1 MASRSNGKA
10 HLIRYNQQAVLR
22 TRRSAIVLCVAIV
35 LCIALVPAPFL
46 SGCAI
51 LVPIWSLFAFVPEAF
66 VASVE
71 DESPSHPD
79 PSRSLLAPRA
89 PPA

>member
-1 MASRSNGKA
+1 M
-10 HLIRYNQQAVLR
+10 LR
-22 TRRSAIVLCVAIV
+22 TRPSAIVLCVAVV

-46 SGCAI
+46 SACAI

-71 DESPSHPD
+71 DESPSQLD
-79 PSRSLLAPRA
+79 PSHSLLAPRA

>member
-1 MASRSNGKA
+1 MASRTNGKA

-35 LCIALVPAPFL
+35 LCIALVPTPFL

>member
-1 MASRSNGKA
+1 
-10 HLIRYNQQAVLR
+10 VLR

-35 LCIALVPAPFL
+35 LCIALVPAPYV

-51 LVPIWSLFAFVPEAF
+51 LVPVWSLFAFVPETI
-66 VASVE
+66 VAGVD
-71 DESPSHPD
+71 DETPSHPD
-79 PSRSLLAPRA
+79 PSRSLLSPRA

>member
-1 MASRSNGKA
+1 MASHINGKA

-51 LVPIWSLFAFVPEAF
+51 LVPIWSLFAFIPEGF
-66 VASVE
+66 VASNE

-79 PSRSLLAPRA
+79 PSRSLLAARA

>member
-1 MASRSNGKA
+1 M
-10 HLIRYNQQAVLR
+10 LR

-35 LCIALVPAPFL
+35 LCIALVPAPYL

-51 LVPIWSLFAFVPEAF
+51 LIPIWSLFAFVPEAF
-66 VASVE
+66 VASAD
-71 DESPSHPD
+71 DESPARPD
-79 PSRSLLAPRA
+79 PSRSLLSPRA